1 MKWKKT
7 APLCLAAVL
16 CIGAGLRIWAVNYNR
31 PDVETV
37 IYPMREV
44 VDLGDDYFYNPD
56 DNRSDYDIEVLSAEV
71 LPVDEYLEKYGLTRE
86 EVWGED
92 EVLAST
98 VYDVEIWLRNNNT
111 DPENDT
117 QYIDLLNMQLT
128 TNRDIYQ
135 VNAELLW
142 GLYPQLDKSTYAFR
156 VAPGTETTIHL
167 PYTDLKSM
175 RLSIDEIKNRDTY
188 LYLSM
193 YPTKRMIEIHP
204 DN

>member
-1 MKWKKT
+1 MT
-7 APLCLAAVL
+7 P
-16 CIGAGLRIWAVNYNR
+16 
-31 PDVETV
+31 
-37 IYPMREV
+37 
-44 VDLGDDYFYNPD
+44 
-56 DNRSDYDIEVLSAEV
+56 
-71 LPVDEYLEKYGLTRE
+71 
-86 EVWGED
+86 
-92 EVLAST
+92 
-98 VYDVEIWLRNNNT
+98 
-111 DPENDT
+111 
-117 QYIDLLNMQLT
+117 
-128 TNRDIYQ
+128 
-135 VNAELLW
+135 LLW

>member
-71 LPVDEYLEKYGLTRE
+71 LPVEEYLEKYGLTRE